1 MRRPVAPPKGLMN
14 RNNVAPL
21 FGHAPVRF
29 QEGET
34 AGLGGF
40 GGGFGYTQ
48 VKEKHFMA
56 CKFAKR

>member
-21 FGHAPVRF
+21 FGHAPVQF

-40 GGGFGYTQ
+40 GGGFGGSLGWQ
-48 VKEKHFMA
+48 HSDVPNENAF
-56 CKFAKR
+56 